1 VALAGC
7 ASASIAAKEAMGY
20 AKRDQL
26 VSAVEKAQTD
36 QQEAKVQFENALE
49 EFLSLAEVK
58 PSKLESVY
66 RTLEKELKRSEAKA
80 GDVRTRIKDIERV
93 ANALFKEWNAELKTY
108 SSAELR
114 RASEQQLNDTKRQ
127 YEQLLGVMRQAESRM
142 EPVLAVFRD
151 QVLFLK
157 HNLNA
162 QAIASL
168 EGTFG
173 QLESDIGTLV
183 AEMERSIAEADAFI
197 ANMGK

>member
-1 VALAGC
+1 MA
-7 ASASIAAKEAMGY
+7 EARKMGKSELF
-20 AKRDQL
+20 AHFAERFEWKRTQ
-26 VSAVEKAQTD
+26 AREF
-36 QQEAKVQFENALE
+36 FEYHTE
-49 EFLSLAEVK
+49 LS
-58 PSKLESVY
+58 
-66 RTLEKELKRSEAKA
+66 EKELKRSEAKA

-162 QAIASL
+162 RAIASL
-168 EGTFG
+168 QDTSA
-173 QLESDIGTLV
+173 QIRNDVVTLV
-183 AEMERSIAEADAFI
+183 KEMEASIAEADAFI
-197 ANMGK
+197 AQMRTEPLEENQAK